1 MQNSP
6 HASHRDGSESG
17 AVTGP
22 LCTPPPA
29 YPNHIKEEMERD
41 GLYGCDTP
49 SSKSIGDDS
58 GYCTPSYGHHQAR
71 AMNAHYSPPL
81 LSPEHQMPPNW
92 AARYDRRSP
101 MSSMWSPYHLDAYGC
116 NPSAIRGFFYSPSE
130 KHNSLQPL
138 TPVTPDSGC
147 WEGGLEGTPPASSSF
162 CVDNPEV
169 QRMESQQESGIH
181 HGPLPELPALS
192 LQEILGEL
200 QGDWWQ
206 GEGRNSHSSEDNHAL
221 CDINKEKKMHYY
233 RYENAEVSCCYK
245 YLMFS
250 YNIIFWLAGTAFI
263 AIGFWAWSEKGVL
276 SDLTQVTRLHG
287 FDPVWGVLVVGTVT
301 FILGFAGC
309 VGALREN
316 ICLLKFFSG
325 VIGFIF
331 FLELTAAVLAFVFQG
346 QVREW
351 INEFFLA
358 NVKAYREDI
367 DLQNLI
373 DSLQKLNHCCGAKD
387 PNDWDLNVYFNCST
401 GNPSRER
408 CGVPFSCCI
417 SDPADTVVNTQCG
430 YDIRKTITQQW
441 GSTIYVKGCMMALE
455 EWLPRNLYI
464 VAGVFIVISLL
475 QMVGIFLART
485 LIGDIE
491 KVKFNYY

>member
-1 MQNSP
+1 
-6 HASHRDGSESG
+6 
-17 AVTGP
+17 
-22 LCTPPPA
+22 
-29 YPNHIKEEMERD
+29 
-41 GLYGCDTP
+41 
-49 SSKSIGDDS
+49 
-58 GYCTPSYGHHQAR
+58 
-71 AMNAHYSPPL
+71 
-81 LSPEHQMPPNW
+81 
-92 AARYDRRSP
+92 
-101 MSSMWSPYHLDAYGC
+101 
-116 NPSAIRGFFYSPSE
+116 
-130 KHNSLQPL
+130 
-138 TPVTPDSGC
+138 
-147 WEGGLEGTPPASSSF
+147 
-162 CVDNPEV
+162 
-169 QRMESQQESGIH
+169 
-181 HGPLPELPALS
+181 
-192 LQEILGEL
+192 
-200 QGDWWQ
+200 
-206 GEGRNSHSSEDNHAL
+206 
-221 CDINKEKKMHYY
+221 MHYY

-387 PNDWDLNVYFNCST
+387 PNDWNLNVYFNCSQSQH
-401 GNPSRER
+401 SREK

-417 SDPADTVVNTQCG
+417 GDPADTVVNTQCG
-430 YDIRKTITQQW
+430 YDVRSTGTASQW
-441 GSTIYVKGCMMALE
+441 SDTIYVKGCMIALE